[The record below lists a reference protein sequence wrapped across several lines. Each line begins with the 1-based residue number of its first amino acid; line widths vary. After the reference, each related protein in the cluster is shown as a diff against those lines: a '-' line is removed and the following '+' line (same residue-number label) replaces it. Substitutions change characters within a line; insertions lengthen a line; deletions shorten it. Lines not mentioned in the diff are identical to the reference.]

1 MSENPST
8 LTSIDAY
15 DLFVDPQFLA
25 SHPKNTFTL
34 ASAKRLSSE
43 EGVELPSTSDPT
55 VVVFSEFEHPS
66 VLAGSRRRPR
76 TALWG
81 SGEHVLLGDQ
91 VGLPGVPQGS
101 KFKISGDLSATY
113 GQLLALAGDFI
124 GIPTAPICQGATESE
139 RQRRFQQAF
148 GQIANE
154 PQEISTI
161 LGMINDEVVAL
172 NNAIR
177 SGGKPSDAYKQ
188 FGMDRELK
196 FNTVTK
202 GRYLNLA
209 ATNFDHFS
217 EGAIAAYKA
226 GHACA
231 LKFAEL
237 AGKGLSDPGIDPNW
251 HPPPLTLEN
260 AYMRNAFADH
270 YLSDLFSAGHL
281 RTDRVKLHNWSMWKV
296 PGTEIFCGDYLAMFV
311 HDEDSHYG
319 LKVENERGERWSC
332 YGDKRYFN
340 PENQKNRDL
349 CAEAVKI
356 SIQEI
361 YQAYQTKNGA
371 PVYGALK
378 LIPNLAKARDWSTNP
393 NNRVLFYFADGDR
406 LFERKNVNNLGDNN
420 YDECHV
426 CPTTALD
433 LKGRYGPPGW
443 ND

>member
-66 VLAGSRRRPR
+66 VLAGFRRRPR

-148 GQIANE
+148 GQIAND

-177 SGGKPSDAYKQ
+177 SGSTPSDAYKQ
-188 FGMDRELK
+188 FGIARELE
-196 FNTVTK
+196 FNRVTK
-202 GRYLNLA
+202 GRYLDLA
-209 ATNFDHFS
+209 AKNFDHFGD
-217 EGAIAAYKA
+217 GAVAAYRA
-226 GHACA
+226 GHAAA
-231 LKFAEL
+231 LKIAEL
-237 AGKGLSDPGIDPNW
+237 AGKGALSQPGVPW
-251 HPPPLTLEN
+251 KLEN
-260 AYMRNAFADH
+260 AYIPNAFADH

-281 RTDRVKLHNWSMWKV
+281 RTDRVKLHNWSMVRV
-296 PGTEIFCGDYLAMFV
+296 PVT
-311 HDEDSHYG
+311 
-319 LKVENERGERWSC
+319 
-332 YGDKRYFN
+332 
-340 PENQKNRDL
+340 
-349 CAEAVKI
+349 
-356 SIQEI
+356 
-361 YQAYQTKNGA
+361 
-371 PVYGALK
+371 
-378 LIPNLAKARDWSTNP
+378 
-393 NNRVLFYFADGDR
+393 
-406 LFERKNVNNLGDNN
+406 
-420 YDECHV
+420 
-426 CPTTALD
+426 
-433 LKGRYGPPGW
+433 
-443 ND
+443 